1 MLIEEKPPLKSLY
14 IFRCLSLCLP
24 MQSVEPS
31 CLKLGDDPNSKTSAA
46 NSRRYQEDR
55 QKMIRV
61 SDHFSHRKRS
71 RSKVKT
77 QERKPEQA
85 SPGSDPEEGATARPE
100 VTN

>member
-1 MLIEEKPPLKSLY
+1 MLKEKPPLKSPY
-14 IFRCLSLCLP
+14 IVRCLSLR
-24 MQSVEPS
+24 MF
-31 CLKLGDDPNSKTSAA
+31 A
-46 NSRRYQEDR
+46 NAKCGSFMSETWRGPQLRNIGRRYQEDR

-77 QERKPEQA
+77 QERKPEEQA
-85 SPGSDPEEGATARPE
+85 SPGSDPEEEGATARPE

>member
-1 MLIEEKPPLKSLY
+1 MFANAKCGSFMSETWRGP
-14 IFRCLSLCLP
+14 
-24 MQSVEPS
+24 QN
-31 CLKLGDDPNSKTSAA
+31 LGCVL

-77 QERKPEQA
+77 QERKPEEQA
-85 SPGSDPEEGATARPE
+85 SPGSDPEEEGAAARPE

>member
-1 MLIEEKPPLKSLY
+1 
-14 IFRCLSLCLP
+14 
-24 MQSVEPS
+24 
-31 CLKLGDDPNSKTSAA
+31 
-46 NSRRYQEDR
+46 
-55 QKMIRV
+55 MIRV

-85 SPGSDPEEGATARPE
+85 SPGSDPEEEGATARPE